1 VPPDFPAG
9 FIGRDHRAATDL
21 GAQGVVGR
29 LCLPRRAMDR
39 VDESAA
45 RDGETE
51 AIAEQRHEP
60 AKGEPVLLIEEHGQR
75 DRLRA
80 ELHRSGAEG
89 IGGLQRMA
97 PLHATVTLPALADG
111 DPKLVDHGALHRQV
125 FLVLRDHALSPDGAT
140 TVRALRGQPRGV
152 RHIHARR
159 RPSMCLPAV
168 GGARFASRPSGIL
181 FGQPTRERRGLA
193 IRPAPRHLEFLLQ
206 PLVLTPETI
215 AFDLRPLQILAES
228 FDFPRLIIDD
238 LSGVRRW
245 RIRRAPRHDMLM
257 PDSRAQYKKEMRIS
271 RELTR

>member
-45 RDGETE
+45 RDGEPE
-51 AIAEQRHEP
+51 AVPQQRHNLAE
-60 AKGEPVLLIEEHGQR
+60 GEPELFVEDHRER
-75 DRLRA
+75 DGLRA
-80 ELHRSGAEG
+80 ELHGGGPQRR
-89 IGGLQRMA
+89 GGLQWVPSLDA
-97 PLHATVTLPALADG
+97 SPALRAVANG
-111 DPKLVDHGALHRQV
+111 HAKLVDHGALHRQV